1 MVPGG
6 LFVSCVVALSRYS
19 ARVTESIS
27 NLCRLFDS
35 MECDYEI
42 VTVVNGPLPGV
53 EVALRDL
60 TAEAGLANV
69 QVVGLAQEVDPDMA
83 TWAGVEHCIGDAV
96 IVFDAAFDDPACL
109 PEIVNQIKSG
119 YDVVLVQSP
128 TQKVPLRFR
137 LLQSAYHRL
146 FGWLNGVDLKND
158 APRFR
163 GVRRNVVTHSQQ
175 FALPSLAFR
184 HLPASPH
191 FRSTTI
197 SGGKGASERFALP
210 LIGSV
215 DRGIQTLVA
224 ASTAPLRIATSACLL
239 GAFANMFYV
248 LYVFLVFLLKKD
260 MAPGWASLS
269 LQQSGLFFLVSI
281 VLFVFGEYLLHIVR
295 LTHRGPQYHV
305 AYQLQSKLIKH
316 RDRLNIVKGG
326 LDASD
331 PSVALS
337 S

>member
-6 LFVSCVVALSRYS
+6 MFISCVVALSRYS

-27 NLCRLFDS
+27 DLCQRFDS
-35 MECDYEI
+35 LGCDYEI
-42 VTVVNGPLPGV
+42 VVVVNGPLPGV
-53 EVALRDL
+53 EVSLRSL
-60 TAEAGLANV
+60 TADNGLANV

-96 IVFDAAFDDPACL
+96 IVFDAAFDDPECL
-109 PEIVNQIKSG
+109 PELVEQLKTG
-119 YDVVLVQSP
+119 CDVVLVQAP
-128 TQKVPLRFR
+128 KQKQPLRFR

-146 FGWLNGVDLKND
+146 FGWLNGIDLKND

-163 GVRRNVVTHSQQ
+163 GVRRNVVTHCQQ

-210 LIGSV
+210 IVGSI

-305 AYQLQSKLIKH
+305 AYQMQSKLIKH

-326 LDASD
+326 LESSD